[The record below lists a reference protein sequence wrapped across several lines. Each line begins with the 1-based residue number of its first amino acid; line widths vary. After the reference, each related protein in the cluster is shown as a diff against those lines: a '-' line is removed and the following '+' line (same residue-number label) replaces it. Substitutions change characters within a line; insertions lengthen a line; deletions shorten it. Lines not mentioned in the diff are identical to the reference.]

1 MAMGA
6 GDSPDK
12 PLWQTSTSVN
22 PLATEAARFK
32 GQIFGASALFW
43 YESAHSM
50 MSSRINQ
57 TGQNH
62 GRFQEYAR
70 RHFRAGDCDN
80 SNIDGWHSAC
90 CVCGN
95 TDRNRYRNGIGA
107 DPIRTSY
114 IRKTPKDERICQT
127 QDVPVYG
134 ETAGNN
140 ESDLGA
146 MIIGGVIGSAIG
158 NKTSDNEGA
167 GAAGAVVGALLGRE
181 HAKKNQ
187 GGGQQII
194 GYRQQEVCNIRTV
207 MTEQTVEEI
216 TGYRVRIEV
225 DGKIISLESK
235 RPRNLGERVE
245 INRKTTY
252 SLR

>member
-1 MAMGA
+1 MADSRNMRGVTFGLAIAATATLMA
-6 GDSPDK
+6 GTVP
-12 PLWQTSTSVN
+12 
-22 PLATEAARFK
+22 AAF
-32 GQIFGASALFW
+32 A
-43 YESAHSM
+43 ET
-50 MSSRINQ
+50 RIE
-57 TGQNH
+57 TVIGTV
-62 GRFQEYAR
+62 
-70 RHFRAGDCDN
+70 
-80 SNIDGWHSAC
+80 S
-90 CVCGN
+90 
-95 TDRNRYRNGIGA
+95 GA

-225 DGKIISLESK
+225 DGKIISLESQ

>member
-1 MAMGA
+1 MA
-6 GDSPDK
+6 DSRNIRGVPFG
-12 PLWQTSTSVN
+12 
-22 PLATEAARFK
+22 LAIATTATLIVGIAPAAL
-32 GQIFGASALFW
+32 A
-43 YESAHSM
+43 ET
-50 MSSRINQ
+50 RIE
-57 TGQNH
+57 TVIGTV
-62 GRFQEYAR
+62 
-70 RHFRAGDCDN
+70 
-80 SNIDGWHSAC
+80 S
-90 CVCGN
+90 
-95 TDRNRYRNGIGA
+95 GA

-114 IRKTPKDERICQT
+114 IRKTPKDERVCQT

-134 ETAGNN
+134 EAAGNN

-235 RPRNLGERVE
+235 RPRNMGERVE

>member
-1 MAMGA
+1 MADSRNMRGVTFGLAIATTATLMA
-6 GDSPDK
+6 GTVP
-12 PLWQTSTSVN
+12 
-22 PLATEAARFK
+22 AAF
-32 GQIFGASALFW
+32 A
-43 YESAHSM
+43 ET
-50 MSSRINQ
+50 RIE
-57 TGQNH
+57 TVIGTV
-62 GRFQEYAR
+62 
-70 RHFRAGDCDN
+70 
-80 SNIDGWHSAC
+80 S
-90 CVCGN
+90 
-95 TDRNRYRNGIGA
+95 GA

-158 NKTSDNEGA
+158 NKTSDNQGA

-187 GGGQQII
+187 GGGQRII

>member
-1 MAMGA
+1 MADSRKMRGVTFGLAIATTATLMA
-6 GDSPDK
+6 GTVP
-12 PLWQTSTSVN
+12 
-22 PLATEAARFK
+22 AAF
-32 GQIFGASALFW
+32 A
-43 YESAHSM
+43 ET
-50 MSSRINQ
+50 RIE
-57 TGQNH
+57 TVIGTV
-62 GRFQEYAR
+62 
-70 RHFRAGDCDN
+70 
-80 SNIDGWHSAC
+80 S
-90 CVCGN
+90 
-95 TDRNRYRNGIGA
+95 GA

-134 ETAGNN
+134 EPAGNN

>member
-1 MAMGA
+1 MA
-6 GDSPDK
+6 DSRNIRGV
-12 PLWQTSTSVN
+12 TFG
-22 PLATEAARFK
+22 LAIATTATLIVGIAPAAL
-32 GQIFGASALFW
+32 A
-43 YESAHSM
+43 ET
-50 MSSRINQ
+50 RIE
-57 TGQNH
+57 TVIGTV
-62 GRFQEYAR
+62 
-70 RHFRAGDCDN
+70 
-80 SNIDGWHSAC
+80 S
-90 CVCGN
+90 
-95 TDRNRYRNGIGA
+95 GA

-114 IRKTPKDERICQT
+114 IRKTPKDERVCQT

-134 ETAGNN
+134 EAAGNN

-181 HAKKNQ
+181 QAKKNQ

-235 RPRNLGERVE
+235 RPRNMGERVE

>member
-1 MAMGA
+1 MA
-6 GDSPDK
+6 DSRNIRG
-12 PLWQTSTSVN
+12 VAFG
-22 PLATEAARFK
+22 LAIATTATLIVGIAPAAL
-32 GQIFGASALFW
+32 A
-43 YESAHSM
+43 ET
-50 MSSRINQ
+50 RIE
-57 TGQNH
+57 TVIGTV
-62 GRFQEYAR
+62 
-70 RHFRAGDCDN
+70 
-80 SNIDGWHSAC
+80 S
-90 CVCGN
+90 
-95 TDRNRYRNGIGA
+95 GA

-114 IRKTPKDERICQT
+114 IRKTPKDERVCQT

-134 ETAGNN
+134 EAAGNN

-235 RPRNLGERVE
+235 RPRNMGERVE

>member
-1 MAMGA
+1 MADSRNMRGVTFGLAIATTATLMA
-6 GDSPDK
+6 GTVP
-12 PLWQTSTSVN
+12 
-22 PLATEAARFK
+22 AAF
-32 GQIFGASALFW
+32 A
-43 YESAHSM
+43 ET
-50 MSSRINQ
+50 RIE
-57 TGQNH
+57 TVIGTV
-62 GRFQEYAR
+62 
-70 RHFRAGDCDN
+70 
-80 SNIDGWHSAC
+80 S
-90 CVCGN
+90 
-95 TDRNRYRNGIGA
+95 GA

-225 DGKIISLESK
+225 DGKIISLESQ
-235 RPRNLGERVE
+235 RPHNLGERVE

>member
-1 MAMGA
+1 MA
-6 GDSPDK
+6 DSRNIRGV
-12 PLWQTSTSVN
+12 TFG
-22 PLATEAARFK
+22 LAIATTATLIVGIAPAAL
-32 GQIFGASALFW
+32 A
-43 YESAHSM
+43 ET
-50 MSSRINQ
+50 RIE
-57 TGQNH
+57 TVIGTV
-62 GRFQEYAR
+62 
-70 RHFRAGDCDN
+70 
-80 SNIDGWHSAC
+80 S
-90 CVCGN
+90 
-95 TDRNRYRNGIGA
+95 GA

-114 IRKTPKDERICQT
+114 IRKTPKDERVCQT

-134 ETAGNN
+134 EAAGNN

>member
-1 MAMGA
+1 MA
-6 GDSPDK
+6 DSRNIRGV
-12 PLWQTSTSVN
+12 TFG
-22 PLATEAARFK
+22 LAIATTATLIVGIAPAAL
-32 GQIFGASALFW
+32 A
-43 YESAHSM
+43 ET
-50 MSSRINQ
+50 RIE
-57 TGQNH
+57 TVIGTV
-62 GRFQEYAR
+62 
-70 RHFRAGDCDN
+70 
-80 SNIDGWHSAC
+80 S
-90 CVCGN
+90 
-95 TDRNRYRNGIGA
+95 GA

-114 IRKTPKDERICQT
+114 IRKTPKDERVCQT

-134 ETAGNN
+134 EAAGNN

-207 MTEQTVEEI
+207 MTEQTVQEI

-235 RPRNLGERVE
+235 RPRNMGERVE

>member
-1 MAMGA
+1 MA
-6 GDSPDK
+6 DSRNIRGV
-12 PLWQTSTSVN
+12 TFG
-22 PLATEAARFK
+22 LAIATTATLIVGIAPAAL
-32 GQIFGASALFW
+32 A
-43 YESAHSM
+43 ET
-50 MSSRINQ
+50 RIE
-57 TGQNH
+57 TVIGTV
-62 GRFQEYAR
+62 
-70 RHFRAGDCDN
+70 
-80 SNIDGWHSAC
+80 S
-90 CVCGN
+90 
-95 TDRNRYRNGIGA
+95 GA

-114 IRKTPKDERICQT
+114 IRKTPKDERVCQT

-134 ETAGNN
+134 EAAGNN

-225 DGKIISLESK
+225 DGKIISLETK

>member
-1 MAMGA
+1 MA
-6 GDSPDK
+6 DSRNIRGV
-12 PLWQTSTSVN
+12 TFG
-22 PLATEAARFK
+22 LAIATTATLIVGIAPAAL
-32 GQIFGASALFW
+32 A
-43 YESAHSM
+43 ET
-50 MSSRINQ
+50 RIE
-57 TGQNH
+57 TVIGTI
-62 GRFQEYAR
+62 
-70 RHFRAGDCDN
+70 
-80 SNIDGWHSAC
+80 S
-90 CVCGN
+90 
-95 TDRNRYRNGIGA
+95 GA

-114 IRKTPKDERICQT
+114 IRKTPKDERVCQT

-134 ETAGNN
+134 EAAGNN

-235 RPRNLGERVE
+235 RPRNMGERVE